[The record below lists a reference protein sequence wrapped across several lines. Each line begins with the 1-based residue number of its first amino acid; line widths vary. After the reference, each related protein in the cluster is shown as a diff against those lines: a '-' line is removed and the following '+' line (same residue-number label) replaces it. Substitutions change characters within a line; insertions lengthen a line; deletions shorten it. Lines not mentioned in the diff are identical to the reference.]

1 MPTKVALVTGA
12 SSGIGEATAVKLQKL
27 GYTVYAAA
35 RRVERM
41 EHLTT
46 SGIRLLAMDVTNE
59 DSLQSGVKQIIDKE
73 GRIDVLVNNAGY
85 GSYGALEDV
94 PLSEAQNQFDVNVFG
109 ATRLIQLVLPAM
121 RHQQSGTIVNITSMG
136 GKIYTPLGGWYHAT
150 KFALEALSDCLR
162 MEVESFG
169 INVVVVEPGA
179 IKTEWGGIAA
189 EKVRAVSSTGPYASQ
204 GNAMAESLSS
214 EATQRL
220 SSPPELIANTIAKA
234 VTARRPRTRY
244 AVGFGAKP
252 MIFLHSILP
261 NRWFDSF
268 MRLFTGV
275 PAR

>member
-1 MPTKVALVTGA
+1 MFYTLVTLF
-12 SSGIGEATAVKLQKL
+12 V
-27 GYTVYAAA
+27 
-35 RRVERM
+35 R
-41 EHLTT
+41 
-46 SGIRLLAMDVTNE
+46 
-59 DSLQSGVKQIIDKE
+59 
-73 GRIDVLVNNAGY
+73 
-85 GSYGALEDV
+85 
-94 PLSEAQNQFDVNVFG
+94 P
-109 ATRLIQLVLPAM
+109 
-121 RHQQSGTIVNITSMG
+121 
-136 GKIYTPLGGWYHAT
+136 
-150 KFALEALSDCLR
+150 C
-162 MEVESFG
+162 
-169 INVVVVEPGA
+169 GA

-220 SSPPELIANTIAKA
+220 SSPPKLIANTIAKA